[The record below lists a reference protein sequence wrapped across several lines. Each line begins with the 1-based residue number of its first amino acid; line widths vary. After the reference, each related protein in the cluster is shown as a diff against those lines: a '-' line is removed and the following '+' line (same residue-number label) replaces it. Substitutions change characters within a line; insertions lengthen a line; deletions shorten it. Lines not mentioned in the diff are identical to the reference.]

1 MKKADEEILLL
12 FLIMLLFLEQ
22 NKRLTLYRLLFH
34 SFLLVK
40 MRILEIQSVAV
51 QHFTTSYDS
60 RWSWVYH
67 KRENDFAEYLT
78 DAQIDFHPAQ
88 KRSLTRGVMNMSSG

>member
-1 MKKADEEILLL
+1 MKKTDEEILLL
-12 FLIMLLFLEQ
+12 FLIMLLFMEQ
-22 NKRLTLYRLLFH
+22 NKRLTVYRLLFH

-51 QHFTTSYDS
+51 QHFITSYDS

-67 KRENDFAEYLT
+67 KRENDFAEYLA
-78 DAQIDFHPAQ
+78 DARIDFHPAQ
-88 KRSLTRGVMNMSSG
+88 KKKFEKGRHEHE